1 MQIEWSWRGLV
12 KTGGYAML
20 KRWSE
25 ILKVA
30 FQPPTH
36 HRLYQTHVTA
46 HCNRISSNVW
56 VKVWAV
62 WIPCRKGRLQ
72 CEKQSLGIK
81 IWLPSHCWAC
91 WFSVSKQQAMI
102 WRATHC
108 CEFSP
113 PPYFFFTF
121 SVHLSCILHSSP
133 HSCVNSSIPPLP
145 TGSKQPPL
153 RLQAV
158 CTHLNVLPNGLP
170 TYFKLSLVLL
180 PSPCLLLRKLLPTR
194 APHAFW
200 LFMEIVLG
208 LMLAVY
214 SWSSLSF
221 QSLFLAAEAC
231 LALKRASAVGHY
243 VKEEGILGK
252 ELEKWKYSYVP

>member
-30 FQPPTH
+30 IQPPTH

-46 HCNRISSNVW
+46 HCNRISPNVW

-72 CEKQSLGIK
+72 CENQSLGIK

-91 WFSVSKQQAMI
+91 WFSVRKQQAMI

-180 PSPCLLLRKLLPTR
+180 PSPCLLLCKLLPTR
-194 APHAFW
+194 APHVFW
-200 LFMEIVLG
+200 LFVEI
-208 LMLAVY
+208 
-214 SWSSLSF
+214 
-221 QSLFLAAEAC
+221 QSLGSCLLCTPEAASLFNHC
-231 LALKRASAVGHY
+231 FWLQKHVLPWRGQVRW
-243 VKEEGILGK
+243 GIM
-252 ELEKWKYSYVP
+252 